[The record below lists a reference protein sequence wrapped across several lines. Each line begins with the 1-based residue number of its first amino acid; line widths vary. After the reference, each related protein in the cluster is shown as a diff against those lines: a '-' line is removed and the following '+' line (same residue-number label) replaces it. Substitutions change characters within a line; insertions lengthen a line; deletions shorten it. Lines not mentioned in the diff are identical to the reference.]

1 MRVTN
6 QMIGNAL
13 KQHIQ
18 NNLIRLSRT
27 QEQMSTGKT
36 ILRPSD
42 SPTDISHLMAVKAQ
56 REINKQ
62 YAQNIDDGLA
72 YLYTADAALGTV
84 GEMLAEANELAVQAA
99 NGTLTGDDMKAI
111 GEQIDKMIDQMVDV
125 ANTTAGGKYIF
136 AGRTNDQPPF
146 ERIPGD
152 PDNGI
157 PDKIIYK
164 GDLKRITREIANL
177 SEHTV
182 DAPGVLDIDKAD
194 YPGVFGYVKAEDSN
208 GATVS
213 TTDALPDNIENFSL
227 DQHGVFDT
235 LYKFKELLNN
245 GEADKI
251 SAFIGVIQ
259 DQMDNVLKHRV
270 AIGARTRHFEAT
282 KEQMLDQEITLSQ
295 VEQNLQSADI
305 ARLSIDLNQQQLT
318 YQTSLASGANI
329 LQTSLLNF
337 LK

>member
-6 QMIGNAL
+6 LMIGNAL

-18 NNLIRLSRT
+18 NNLSRLSRT
-27 QEQMSTGKT
+27 QEQLSTGKT

-42 SPTDISHLMAVKAQ
+42 SPTKISHLMAVKAQ

-62 YAQNIDDGLA
+62 YTQNIDDGLA

-84 GEMLAEANELAVQAA
+84 GEILAEANELAVQGA
-99 NGTLTGDDMKAI
+99 NGTLTREDMKAI
-111 GEQIDKMIDQMVDV
+111 AEQIDKMIDELVDV

-136 AGRTNDQPPF
+136 AGRTNHRPPF
-146 ERIPGD
+146 ERNGD
-152 PDNGI
+152 T
-157 PDKIIYK
+157 IIYK

-182 DAPGVLDIDKAD
+182 DAPGVLKDTENS
-194 YPGVFGYVKAEDSN
+194 PGVFGFINETELENNNEAKVSDANSLPEEN
-208 GATVS
+208 GS
-213 TTDALPDNIENFSL
+213 PNYDKYGL
-227 DQHGVFDT
+227 FDT

-245 GEADKI
+245 GKADQI
-251 SAFIGVIQ
+251 SNFIGVIQ
-259 DQMDNVLKHRV
+259 KQLDNVLKHRV
-270 AIGARTRHFEAT
+270 AIGARTRHFEAA

-295 VEQNLQSADI
+295 VLENIESADI
-305 ARLSIDLNQQQLT
+305 ARLSIDLSEQQLV
-318 YQTSLASGANI
+318 YQASLAAGASI

>member
-6 QMIGNAL
+6 LMIGNAL

-18 NNLIRLSRT
+18 NNLTRLSRA
-27 QEQMSTGKT
+27 QEQLSTGKT

-42 SPTDISHLMAVKAQ
+42 SPTKISHLMAVKAQ

-62 YAQNIDDGLA
+62 YTQNIDDGLA

-84 GEMLAEANELAVQAA
+84 GEILAEANELAVQGA
-99 NGTLTGDDMKAI
+99 NGTLTREDMEAI
-111 GEQIDKMIDQMVDV
+111 AEQIDKMIDELVDV

-136 AGRTNDQPPF
+136 AGRTNHRPPF
-146 ERIPGD
+146 ERNGD
-152 PDNGI
+152 T
-157 PDKIIYK
+157 IIYK

-182 DAPGVLDIDKAD
+182 DAPGVSDDVNK
-194 YPGVFGYVKAEDSN
+194 PGVFGYISTVDTTNGVTVSDTASFPATYDQYGLFDTMFKLRDLLNSGDSN
-208 GATVS
+208 
-213 TTDALPDNIENFSL
+213 
-227 DQHGVFDT
+227 
-235 LYKFKELLNN
+235 ELSN
-245 GEADKI
+245 
-251 SAFIGVIQ
+251 FIGVIQ
-259 DQMDNVLKHRV
+259 KQLDNVLKHRV
-270 AIGARTRHFEAT
+270 AIGARTRHFEAA

-295 VEQNLQSADI
+295 VLENIESADI
-305 ARLSIDLNQQQLT
+305 ARLSIDLSEQQLV
-318 YQTSLASGANI
+318 YQASLAAGASI

>member
-1 MRVTN
+1 VRVTN

-18 NNLIRLSRT
+18 NNLTRLSRT

-62 YAQNIDDGLA
+62 YSQNIDDGLA

-84 GEMLAEANELAVQAA
+84 GEMLVEANELAVQAA

-136 AGRTNDQPPF
+136 AGRTNDIPPF
-146 ERIPGD
+146 YRDPNNPG
-152 PDNGI
+152 
-157 PDKIIYK
+157 KIMYR
-164 GDLKRITREIANL
+164 GDLERITREIANL

-182 DAPGVLDIDKAD
+182 DAPGVTNDRSNL
-194 YPGVFGYVKAEDSN
+194 GVFGYINAVNPN

-213 TTDALPDNIENFSL
+213 DAESLPTNNNGTPDYDEYGL
-227 DQHGVFDT
+227 FDT
-235 LYKFKELLNN
+235 LFKFKELLNN
-245 GEADKI
+245 GDADKI
-251 SAFIGVIQ
+251 SDFIGVIQ

-270 AIGARTRHFEAT
+270 AIGARTRHFEAA

-295 VEQNLQSADI
+295 VLENIESADI
-305 ARLSIDLNQQQLT
+305 ARLSIDLSEQQLV
-318 YQTSLASGANI
+318 YQASLASGANI